1 MMPPTVRCRQA
12 GAMEADATETSPSPP
27 PTSLLGATEHDDTG
41 HATVPPTVNIVK
53 LVPWRSMTHRST
65 PPLYGARC
73 PLRRA
78 GETPLKT
85 VIWSSP
91 SGHSFTSS
99 RWCRRS
105 RRRRTH
111 HHTAHLH
118 FITLR
123 TTTWCSPR
131 CLPAFKSPV
140 TPFAHLDEP
149 VPRRTKPRT
158 MSTSST
164 PSRGMTVLLASPSR
178 ETRSHLASG

>member
-1 MMPPTVRCRQA
+1 MEANGTQVTITTHAHFATRRRGRTTAQSMPRCRPPFDVA
-12 GAMEADATETSPSPP
+12 KPAPWRPMPRRPP
-27 PTSLLGATEHDDTG
+27 PLLAPTSSHGAAEHNDTG
-41 HATVPPTVNIVK
+41 HATAPPTVNIVK
-53 LVPWRSMTHRST
+53 MVPWRSMTRRST
-65 PPLYGARC
+65 SPLYGARR

-78 GETPLKT
+78 GGTPLKT

-105 RRRRTH
+105 RRRRTR

-118 FITLR
+118 FITPR

-149 VPRRTKPRT
+149 VP
-158 MSTSST
+158 
-164 PSRGMTVLLASPSR
+164 
-178 ETRSHLASG
+178 